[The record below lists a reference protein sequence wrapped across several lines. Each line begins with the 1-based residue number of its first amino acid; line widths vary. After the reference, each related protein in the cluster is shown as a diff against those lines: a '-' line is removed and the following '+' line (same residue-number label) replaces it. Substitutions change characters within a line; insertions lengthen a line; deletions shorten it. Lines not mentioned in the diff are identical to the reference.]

1 METFAKTR
9 EELKKKKAQAAEKTF
24 GICKDHERPQE
35 LVCLSGCK
43 VRVCP
48 HCALFGAHKGHDV
61 REEAEVQG
69 LISEHSKQLEQMVD

>member
-9 EELKKKKAQAAEKTF
+9 EELKKKKALAVEKTL
-24 GICKDHERPQE
+24 GICKEHDRPLE
-35 LVCLSGCK
+35 LVCLGCK

-61 REEAEVQG
+61 REESEVQN
-69 LISEHSKQLEQMVD
+69 LISEHAKQLEQMVD